1 MGSNLNSTNS
11 DLIKSGPGP
20 HPRVLVYKKEV
31 RKPPLDLL
39 ATNGGYMFSL
49 CPFLPRVLYSKEQKE
64 LKCFLPTQFL
74 HLSLS
79 SHYHLPPPILH
90 EWIGHIV
97 ADSKKHTEPHEIRGM
112 KKEIPSEVNREVA

>member
-64 LKCFLPTQFL
+64 LRVKRIEVFPSNSISPSLIVFP
-74 HLSLS
+74 LSFAS
-79 SHYHLPPPILH
+79 SNIARMDWTYCGRQQETHR
-90 EWIGHIV
+90 
-97 ADSKKHTEPHEIRGM
+97 AT
-112 KKEIPSEVNREVA
+112 